1 MIEPLLIGTPDNML
15 PVIAGC
21 IPCPVAAL
29 LNRPSMTLVFAFSGS
44 NGASDSLNSIV
55 APDPLAHQRP
65 GLMPVPMKSTAK
77 RRGCA
82 AVVAAEAELMPK
94 PDSDS
99 SHGKAMV
106 TPAPRR
112 KVLRANAFLRF
123 RRASCCVFIIDHLS
137 LAADCS
143 RPRLLRNWRLVTML

>member
-1 MIEPLLIGTPDNML
+1 MIDPLLIGTPDNML

-29 LNRPSMTLVFAFSGS
+29 LKRPSITLIFALSGS

-77 RRGCA
+77 RCGCT
-82 AVVAAEAELMPK
+82 AVVAAEAELRPK
-94 PDSDS
+94 PDRDS

-112 KVLRANAFLRF
+112 NVLRPNAFFRV
-123 RRASCCVFIIDHLS
+123 RRASDCVFIMDHLS
-137 LAADCS
+137 LAVTCS
-143 RPRLLRNWRLVTML
+143 RPRL